1 MENIALNTIFY
12 ISIFIF
18 PGLLFRKF
26 YFGGDFTKQFNQG
39 NLMERFL
46 WTLFFSIGIIT
57 FSILS
62 LILLAKY
69 SNLRIQE
76 YISYEN
82 IKHLFEKLSVNQ
94 LPEKKDITDYTNII
108 YLILLLYFI
117 SGVLGFFSYKVIRT
131 TNFDS
136 SIPLFKFKNYWHY
149 IIKSKRI
156 NGNKNSKNKYL
167 YTNADVLIEANGKTE
182 LYSGYVHNYFTDPI
196 TNKLD
201 CIVLKNAYKY
211 VSVENDKK
219 QDIELSIKNKEN
231 TFERHKIYN
240 SKTIYKKYIPG
251 DVLTLFNDR
260 IVNINLT
267 YVEQVLNLNAR
278 RKSSINIFFYILN
291 VIIILSPWL
300 FRFEL
305 TATIKRKILISFI
318 CYSLL
323 NLIRKYLF
331 ELLKLTDKKT
341 DHQNFFLGI
350 LFFTI
355 PLLWFFKILD
365 FWYTIGLFVLY
376 FSFLVY
382 ILGPSENT

>member
-1 MENIALNTIFY
+1 LDNIALNTIFY

-57 FSILS
+57 FCILFF
-62 LILLAKY
+62 ILLENY
-69 SNLRIQE
+69 SILRIQE

-82 IKHLFEKLSVNQ
+82 IKHLFETLSTNQ
-94 LPEKKDITDYTNII
+94 LPEKKDVGKYTNII

-117 SGVLGFFSYKVIRT
+117 SGTLGFLFYKIIRT

-149 IIKSKRI
+149 IIKSKKV

-167 YTNADVLIEANGKTE
+167 YTNADVLIEVNGKTE
-182 LYSGYVHNYFTDPI
+182 LYSGYVHNYFIDPL

-201 CIVLKNAYKY
+201 CIILKNAYKF
-211 VSVENDKK
+211 VSIDNDKN
-219 QDIELSIKNKEN
+219 QDIESSIDNNEN
-231 TFERHKIYN
+231 IFERHRVYTN
-240 SKTIYKKYIPG
+240 KTIYKKNIPG
-251 DVLTLFNDR
+251 DILTLFNDR

-267 YVEQVLNLNAR
+267 YVEQVLNLYD
-278 RKSSINIFFYILN
+278 RKKSTINIFFHILN
-291 VIIILSPWL
+291 VAVILSPWL
-300 FRFEL
+300 FKFEL
-305 TATIKRKILISFI
+305 TTTLKRKIII
-318 CYSLL
+318 IYLL
-323 NLIRKYLF
+323 TNLLLLTKNYLF
-331 ELLKLTDKKT
+331 ELLKLTDEKT
-341 DHQNFFLGI
+341 GLKNFILAI

-355 PLLWFFKILD
+355 PLLWFFKILNI
-365 FWYTIGLFVLY
+365 WYTSGLLTLYFFVLV
-376 FSFLVY
+376 FIF
-382 ILGPSENT
+382 GFFDKK